1 MEKYTD
7 LEQAVRDS
15 SLVIITDAI
24 TTQKELNKVY
34 SKYRVLSGKQK
45 RFSNYDKMRIV
56 NEGNL
61 ALVDIRLK
69 NVPGR

>member
-45 RFSNYDKMRIV
+45 RFSNHDKMRIV